1 MFKPNYRHE
10 RAERRRG
17 QLSKQEKKLKEQ
29 QDAVA
34 LRRAGKTAADT
45 VGTAIEGAET
55 EGPDGDG
62 DEK

>member
-17 QLSKQEKKLKEQ
+17 QQSKQEKKLKEQ

-34 LRRAGKTAADT
+34 LRRASKVA
-45 VGTAIEGAET
+45 AET
-55 EGPDGDG
+55 IGNENQADGG
-62 DEK
+62 EEK

>member
-17 QLSKQEKKLKEQ
+17 QQSKQEKKLKEQ

-34 LRRAGKTAADT
+34 ERRARKGAPETI
-45 VGTAIEGAET
+45 GTEAEDGDVET
-55 EGPDGDG
+55 E
-62 DEK
+62 